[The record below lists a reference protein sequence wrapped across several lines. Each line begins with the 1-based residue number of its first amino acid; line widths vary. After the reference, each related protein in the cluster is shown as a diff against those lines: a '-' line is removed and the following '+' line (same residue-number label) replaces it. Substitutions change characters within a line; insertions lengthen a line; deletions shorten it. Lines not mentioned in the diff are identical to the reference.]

1 MSSNSLSLPPSST
14 TEGPWLAPTYIIIL
28 LGGHRKRPRIP
39 GSLTGAQVTRVCERS
54 SNDWGLWKEPHDW
67 GLWTK
72 PQWLESMKGAPMTPI
87 TGVYERR
94 PRDWGQWLEPQKE
107 TFAGG
112 SMRKHPHLLL
122 ARPLNLQIR
131 VCSHTYVIC
140 SEITLAPNLHFGFF
154 SVPALPTYLHFY
166 HHSDVVNE
174 SENCVCSFRIKIE
187 TLSNSH

>member
-14 TEGPWLAPTYIIIL
+14 TEGPWLALTYIVIL
-28 LGGHRKRPRIP
+28 LGGRRKRPWIP
-39 GSLTGAQVTRVCERS
+39 GSLTGAQVTRVYERS
-54 SNDWGLWKEPHDW
+54 PMTEVYEQSPNVWSPWK
-67 GLWTK
+67 G
-72 PQWLESMKGAPMTPI
+72 PQWPESMKRAPI

-112 SMRKHPHLLL
+112 GMRKHPHLLL